1 MNMYGWALVIFLTA
15 LVTMLG
21 IAALLGRGLRE
32 LDRVRELDKAGREA
46 EPFDLPEALA
56 TVYGPFPVDTGP
68 LLILSDKTAANAALE
83 REIRAMGD
91 EAEGKIPPRWR
102 S

>member
-1 MNMYGWALVIFLTA
+1 MNMYGWALVIFLTF
-15 LVTMLG
+15 VIVPLG
-21 IAALLGRGLRE
+21 VAWWMGRGERIPLARLADPAPLPGE
-32 LDRVRELDKAGREA
+32 LPRAG
-46 EPFDLPEALA
+46 FLQISQ
-56 TVYGPFPVDTGP
+56 YGPFPVDTGP